1 MSIMTWLSIFRI
13 IVYLWVGIE
22 FGNLAFL
29 YLVGYKNYK
38 TTPIIKSLQIMFVC
52 LSALFLFYS
61 FVPALFISNP
71 TVHSYVIQF
80 LPIVLIP
87 VGFAVRKFR
96 EESLRKQKMD
106 LPDGRLKNE

>member
-1 MSIMTWLSIFRI
+1 MIYLSIFRI
-13 IVYLWVGIE
+13 IIYLWVGLE

-38 TTPIIKSLQIMFVC
+38 TTPIIKALQLMFTC
-52 LSALFLFYS
+52 LSVLFLFYS
-61 FVPALFISNP
+61 FVPALFISNS
-71 TVHSYVIQF
+71 TLHSYVILF

-106 LPDGRLKNE
+106 LPDGRNKHE